1 MKKKEN
7 IIIIVVLVVM
17 ILAIVGVSYAAFSYG
32 RTGSKVNSI
41 TTGSITMTYKE
52 TDNTI
57 SLNGALPTTDKTGM
71 VRLNPG
77 EYFDFSVSSEITGDV
92 NINYEISAKKED
104 GNTIGGEYIK
114 LYLTRLTDD
123 GEEEA
128 LMVPETYNEES
139 SANDYTGRPVN
150 EMSLYTSSMNS
161 SESNN
166 YRLRMYVDESY
177 NPQGDGGGLTFSVRI
192 NVYGKAGDKYVPL
205 TTQKILEDNELQEET
220 TNMFNYAS
228 NGSYIASITEEGPQY
243 GSEPSQVTNGLYS
256 MNDEDGV
263 SYYYRG
269 AVTNNN
275 VQFGE
280 YASDYYVYQGKVG
293 GSRYYQSE
301 ASCQREGNSTCTQ
314 VKLASQGDKMY
325 WKIVRV
331 NGDGSLRLIYNG
343 VSTNPTN
350 ADLVSSSA
358 IGLTPYNLE
367 GNDPKYTGYTYDNG
381 TDSFIKKEVDTW
393 YSNSLGSSSYDSKVS
408 SGRFCSDSS
417 GYREETMLGGNVF
430 ASFDRLGSAFGKLAG
445 LEMQENVTP
454 TLKCSSTEETYG
466 GSYRLKAGLITADE
480 LVLAGESWMVAG
492 NSYLTYKG
500 NFNIDYGFYTMSPLW
515 LLDETGFLYSQ
526 SRGLS
531 SSSIIDD
538 HVSLLRPVIN
548 VATENGFTSGDGT
561 SENPYIIQAE

>member
-32 RTGSKVNSI
+32 KTGSKVNTI
-41 TTGSITMTYKE
+41 TTGSITMTYTE

-57 SLNGALPTTDKTGM
+57 SLSGALPTTDKTGM
-71 VRLNPG
+71 VRLNEG

-114 LYLTRLTDD
+114 LYLTRLTET
-123 GEEEA
+123 GEEA

-205 TTQKILEDNELQEET
+205 TTQEILEDNELQEEKE
-220 TNMFNYAS
+220 NMFNYAS
-228 NGSYIASITEEGPQY
+228 NGNYVDSNWEEQNNPDYI
-243 GSEPSQVTNGLYS
+243 TNGLYS
-256 MNDEDGV
+256 MEDEDGT
-263 SYYYRG
+263 SYYFRG
-269 AVTNNN
+269 NVNNNN

-280 YASDYYVYQGKVG
+280 YENDYYVYNY
-293 GSRYYQSE
+293 SNSYFQSLT
-301 ASCQREGNSTCTQ
+301 SCQEYNSSCSESNR
-314 VKLASQGDKMY
+314 VKLASAGDKMY

-343 VSTNPTN
+343 TSTNPVDGFETGNLTN
-350 ADLVSSSA
+350 SYAVGVS
-358 IGLTPYNLE
+358 PYNL
-367 GNDPKYTGYTYDNG
+367 NSDDLKYTGYTYDNG
-381 TDSFIKKEVDTW
+381 TDSFIKREVDTW
-393 YSNSLGSSSYDSKVS
+393 YNNTLGSSSYDSKVS

-417 GYREETMLGGNVF
+417 GSGYNEIFGYNVF
-430 ASFDRLGSAFGKLAG
+430 ANFNRVLAMITG
-445 LEMQENVTP
+445 GVNVP
-454 TLKCSSTEETYG
+454 TLKCPSTSESYG
-466 GSYRLKAGLITADE
+466 GSYKLKAGLITVDE
-480 LVLAGESWMVAG
+480 LALAGEIYGGMG
-492 NSYLTYKG
+492 TDTYLESIPYAFYWTMTPALVENEHSQVWIAYG
-500 NFNIDYGFYTMSPLW
+500 GFGLVWQPNDERTHID
-515 LLDETGFLYSQ
+515 
-526 SRGLS
+526 
-531 SSSIIDD
+531 
-538 HVSLLRPVIN
+538 VRPVIN
-548 VATENGFTSGDGT
+548 VTTENGFTSGDGT
-561 SENPYIIQAE
+561 SENPYVIS

>member
-17 ILAIVGVSYAAFSYG
+17 ILAIVGVSYAAFNFG
-32 RTGSKVNSI
+32 KTGGKVNSI
-41 TTGSITMTYKE
+41 TTGSITMTYTE

-71 VRLNPG
+71 VRLNEG

-123 GEEEA
+123 GEEA
-128 LMVPETYNEES
+128 LMAPETYSEEA

-205 TTQKILEDNELQEET
+205 TTQEILEDNEVQEEKT
-220 TNMFNYAS
+220 KMFNYAS
-228 NGSYIASITEEGPQY
+228 NGSYVASFTVEGPQY

-269 AVTNNN
+269 AVDNNN
-275 VQFGE
+275 LQFGE
-280 YASDYYVYQGKVG
+280 YVSDYYVYENNGL
-293 GSRYYQSE
+293 YYQSLESCRE
-301 ASCQREGNSTCTQ
+301 ANVGYEDECTQ
-314 VKLASQGDKMY
+314 VKLANAGDKMY

-343 VSTNPTN
+343 TSTNPDN
-350 ADLVSSSA
+350 SDLAHSFAVGVS
-358 IGLTPYNLE
+358 PYNLE
-367 GNDPKYTGYTYDNG
+367 FDNPKYSGYTYDNG

-393 YSNSLGSSSYDSKVS
+393 YKNTLGSSSYDSKVTG
-408 SGRFCSDSS
+408 GRFCSDSS
-417 GYREETMLGGNVF
+417 GYKN
-430 ASFDRLGSAFGKLAG
+430 ASEYDVNAEIMGDLTEVYLYSSMGDRLANFQKNSPGNN
-445 LEMQENVTP
+445 EP
-454 TLKCSSTEETYG
+454 TLSCPATEETYG

-480 LVLAGESWMVAG
+480 LALAGESTYVVG
-492 NSYLTYKG
+492 NSYLNPGYSAMWYWSMTPAVFSNGGAYVWG
-500 NFNIDYGFYTMSPLW
+500 EREDLGNVNVNFNYA
-515 LLDETGFLYSQ
+515 
-526 SRGLS
+526 
-531 SSSIIDD
+531 
-538 HVSLLRPVIN
+538 VRPVIN
-548 VATENGFTSGDGT
+548 VTTENGFTSGDGT
-561 SENPYIIQAE
+561 SENPYVIS

>member
-17 ILAIVGVSYAAFSYG
+17 ILAIVGVSYAAFSYSK
-32 RTGSKVNSI
+32 TGEKVNSI
-41 TTGSITMTYKE
+41 TTGSITMTYTE

-57 SLNGALPTTDKTGM
+57 SLSGALPTTDKTGM
-71 VRLNPG
+71 VRLNEG

-123 GEEEA
+123 GSEEA
-128 LMVPETYNEES
+128 LMVPETYNEET

-205 TTQKILEDNELQEET
+205 TTQKILEDNELQEEK

-228 NGSYIASITEEGPQY
+228 NGNYTNSSFEQLNDPEYI
-243 GSEPSQVTNGLYS
+243 TNGLYS
-256 MNDEDGV
+256 SEDEDGT
-263 SYYYRG
+263 SYYFRG
-269 AVTNNN
+269 AVENNN

-280 YASDYYVYQGKVG
+280 YTSDYYVYNY
-293 GSRYYQSE
+293 SSIYFQSL
-301 ASCQREGNSTCTQ
+301 ASCQEYNSSCSESNK
-314 VKLASQGDKMY
+314 VKLASAGDKMY
-325 WKIVRV
+325 WKIIRI

-343 VSTNPTN
+343 TSTNPVDGFENGDLTN
-350 ADLVSSSA
+350 SYA
-358 IGLTPYNLE
+358 IGVSPYNLNS
-367 GNDPKYTGYTYDNG
+367 NDLKYTGYTYDNG

-393 YSNSLGSSSYDSKVS
+393 YKNTLGSSSYDSKVS

-417 GYREETMLGGNVF
+417 GYEYNEIYGDNAF
-430 ASFDRLGSAFGKLAG
+430 ASFNRVLAMITG
-445 LEMQENVTP
+445 GVNSP
-454 TLKCSSTEETYG
+454 TLKCPSTSESYG
-466 GSYRLKAGLITADE
+466 GSYRLKAGLITVDE
-480 LVLAGESWMVAG
+480 LVLAGE
-492 NSYLTYKG
+492 
-500 NFNIDYGFYTMSPLW
+500 IYGFMGTDTYLESIPDAFYWTMTPAFSENERSQVW
-515 LLDETGFLYSQ
+515 LAYGGY
-526 SRGLS
+526 GLVWQPN
-531 SSSIIDD
+531 DD
-538 HVSLLRPVIN
+538 STYVDVRPVIN
-548 VATENGFTSGDGT
+548 VTTDNGFTSGDGT
-561 SENPYIIQAE
+561 TSNPYIIS